1 PNAIVYIHVKLASIS
16 FSLMFLKRATGT
28 LNCED
33 LSKEECAFSVSSSGA
48 RCVLEKYIGND
59 HETHIECQSSMILA
73 ANLDEW
79 IESDE
84 CVRSCGL
91 ERLSFGLSTDL
102 LLDSRSTAML
112 CSPECLNNCP
122 NIIDLYINLAAGEG
136 LYLPQLCKSPR
147 MISCHSIVDPIKMAK
162 ESAQYKSSLHISSL
176 ETGGAQ
182 MALNGFRGESGN
194 GFSESTV
201 IASGPAPSPTGAPTS
216 DQKGNSRQTDMAGLP
231 SVAATAAPAPTPSV
245 HQSGQTSSLGSPVR
259 SSSIQPGSIISVP
272 NASPVISAPTAS
284 PATTEA
290 AIPNTEY
297 DLPIFAAADLEA
309 EDLMYESYFI

>member
-1 PNAIVYIHVKLASIS
+1 
-16 FSLMFLKRATGT
+16 
-28 LNCED
+28 
-33 LSKEECAFSVSSSGA
+33 
-48 RCVLEKYIGND
+48 
-59 HETHIECQSSMILA
+59 
-73 ANLDEW
+73 
-79 IESDE
+79 
-84 CVRSCGL
+84 
-91 ERLSFGLSTDL
+91 
-102 LLDSRSTAML
+102 
-112 CSPECLNNCP
+112 
-122 NIIDLYINLAAGEG
+122 
-136 LYLPQLCKSPR
+136 
-147 MISCHSIVDPIKMAK
+147 MISCHSIADPIKMAK

-216 DQKGNSRQTDMAGLP
+216 DQKDNSRHTDMAGLP

-259 SSSIQPGSIISVP
+259 SPSIQPGSIISVP
-272 NASPVISAPTAS
+272 NASP
-284 PATTEA
+284 ATTEA

-297 DLPIFAAADLEA
+297 YLPIFAAADLES